1 MSLSKL
7 IKAKLKADGLT
18 TAQAAKK
25 AGITAIT
32 FKAVTAGTSVPNSRS
47 LSKYASFLGISLEE
61 AQKLAGDR
69 KGKGMKRGPKPG
81 KKAKAAKA
89 PKAAKNGA
97 AKRGRPPGKAKAAKA
112 AKPAKRGRPP
122 GKAKAA
128 KAAKPAKAA
137 KRGRPPGKAKAAKR
151 GRPPGKAKR

>member
-18 TAQAAKK
+18 TAQAAKT

-47 LSKYASFLGISLEE
+47 LSKYAAFLGLSLPE

-81 KKAKAAKA
+81 KKAKVAKA
-89 PKAAKNGA
+89 PKGA

-122 GKAKAA
+122 GKAKAV
-128 KAAKPAKAA
+128 KAAKPA

>member
-81 KKAKAAKA
+81 KKAKVAKA
-89 PKAAKNGA
+89 PKGA
-97 AKRGRPPGKAKAAKA
+97 
-112 AKPAKRGRPP
+112 AKRGRPP

>member
-7 IKAKLKADGLT
+7 IKAKLKADDLT

-47 LSKYASFLGISLEE
+47 LSKYADFLGLSLPE

-81 KKAKAAKA
+81 KKAKVAKA
-89 PKAAKNGA
+89 PKAAKKGAAKRGRPPGKAKAAKA

-128 KAAKPAKAA
+128 K
-137 KRGRPPGKAKAAKR
+137 R